1 MDFLSKKQ
9 DSIEVSEPSNELIK
23 KSTPPVPPGLEEES
37 EKVLNYAKSWDEL
50 PPGGQYTDTVPM
62 RYEGEDCGIWVQMDD
77 ESWVKN
83 IYTAINYRHS
93 FVQKSIFKVLEPP
106 ELSIKDFYFLRHWF
120 PDGLFGLY
128 IFSDDKYFNMFYLRS
143 I

>member
-1 MDFLSKKQ
+1 MDFLSNKQ

-37 EKVLNYAKSWDEL
+37 ENDPIMPNPGMSS
-50 PPGGQYTDTVPM
+50 PGGQYTDTVPM

-83 IYTAINYRHS
+83 
-93 FVQKSIFKVLEPP
+93 
-106 ELSIKDFYFLRHWF
+106 
-120 PDGLFGLY
+120 
-128 IFSDDKYFNMFYLRS
+128 
-143 I
+143 

>member
-1 MDFLSKKQ
+1 MKLSPGLSALAIFVLVSITGALIYSKTVSRKGSNPILDFLSKKQ
-9 DSIEVSEPSNELIK
+9 DSIEVSEPTNELIE

-83 IYTAINYRHS
+83 
-93 FVQKSIFKVLEPP
+93 
-106 ELSIKDFYFLRHWF
+106 
-120 PDGLFGLY
+120 
-128 IFSDDKYFNMFYLRS
+128 
-143 I
+143 